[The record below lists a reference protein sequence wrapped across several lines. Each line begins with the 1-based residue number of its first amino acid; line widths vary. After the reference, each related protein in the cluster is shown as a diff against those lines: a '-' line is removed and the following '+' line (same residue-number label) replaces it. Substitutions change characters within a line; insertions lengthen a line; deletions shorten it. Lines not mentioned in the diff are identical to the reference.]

1 DMEPTRDYMD
11 GADITWRHEK
21 PNYDDINRKYMKE
34 KQRNHAE
41 GSLEKTVENL
51 VKTWEMESSHKM
63 DEKKFT
69 LEDNIKLGNYNI
81 LMADSPL
88 YDASI
93 TNQQS
98 HDIFRTALPGGFAWE
113 VLDVYSGPPDVSFTW
128 RHWGNW
134 EGHYNEVPPTGENI
148 EMIGH
153 CVARVTDQLKIQS
166 IDHLSANSISS
177 KDGQTRLGT
186 KKPAGP
192 TPRGTWR
199 PNKGSTEMVRPAWV
213 PRNQPDPPQEGHG
226 VRTRAQQRAQE
237 GRRRIMRRR
246 QLTRQARPE
255 PAMPPRPQPLDIQ
268 QRIFHRLR
276 DLRPR
281 RNIEHESMVLRSMRV
296 IPGPYDVTGSLQPS
310 RPRNQP
316 RTKRLTRTHGHNASV
331 DQDMARRYIREL
343 ETELGA
349 RRAASLEVTT
359 TMTSTVHDDQPGTSG
374 LQNGSNE
381 V

>member
-1 DMEPTRDYMD
+1 MEPTRDYMD

-63 DEKKFT
+63 DEKDWQSVDKNVFYIASNGGKKFT

-166 IDHLSANSISS
+166 IDVYYDPNSMLSKLSNFSE
-177 KDGQTRLGT
+177 KGCPFT
-186 KKPAGP
+186 KKC
-192 TPRGTWR
+192 
-199 PNKGSTEMVRPAWV
+199 
-213 PRNQPDPPQEGHG
+213 
-226 VRTRAQQRAQE
+226 
-237 GRRRIMRRR
+237 
-246 QLTRQARPE
+246 
-255 PAMPPRPQPLDIQ
+255 
-268 QRIFHRLR
+268 
-276 DLRPR
+276 
-281 RNIEHESMVLRSMRV
+281 
-296 IPGPYDVTGSLQPS
+296 
-310 RPRNQP
+310 
-316 RTKRLTRTHGHNASV
+316 
-331 DQDMARRYIREL
+331 
-343 ETELGA
+343 
-349 RRAASLEVTT
+349 
-359 TMTSTVHDDQPGTSG
+359 
-374 LQNGSNE
+374 
-381 V
+381 